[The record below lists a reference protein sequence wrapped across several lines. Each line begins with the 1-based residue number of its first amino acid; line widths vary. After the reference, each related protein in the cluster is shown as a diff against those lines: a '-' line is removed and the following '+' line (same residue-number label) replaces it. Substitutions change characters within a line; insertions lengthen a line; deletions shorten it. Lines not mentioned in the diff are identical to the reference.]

1 MKKLANKIIL
11 EQIDKKIKQ
20 FSKLCNISIP
30 AEGWVYNI
38 RQALGISLKQLGNK
52 MGLTAAGVKE
62 MEKREKRDSISL
74 NSLKQFAS
82 VMELKL
88 VYAFIPKDGSFEKM
102 IEKRAYEIAQQIVLK
117 TSHSMALEDQQNN
130 PARIKK
136 AIKDRAQQIK
146 QEMPK
151 YLWD

>member
-20 FSKLCNISIP
+20 FSKLCNIPIP

-82 VMELKL
+82 VMELKF

-102 IEKRAYEIAQQIVLK
+102 IEKRAYEIARQIVLK